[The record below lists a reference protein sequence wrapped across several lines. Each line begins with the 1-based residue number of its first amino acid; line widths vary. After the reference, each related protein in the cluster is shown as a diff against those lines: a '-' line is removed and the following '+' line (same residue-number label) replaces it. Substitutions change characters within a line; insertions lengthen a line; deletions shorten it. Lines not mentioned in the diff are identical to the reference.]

1 MIDLVQLL
9 IYGVVL
15 GSIIVLGAI
24 GLSLTYGIL
33 NFANFAH
40 GDTMTV
46 GAYLALLFKAGFGW
60 PLGLALPAAMAC
72 TAALMVLID
81 KSLYQRLRSQGA
93 ITLLIASVGVALIL
107 RNLVQVAWGPDT
119 RFFNQGIQ
127 LPIAFYGLRIK
138 PDHLLIGGIALSLVA
153 GVHFFLRFTKLG
165 KAMRAMADNA
175 DLARI
180 SGIDTGRVIAW
191 TWALGSALA
200 AAAGVLLAIDSQ
212 LSPQMGWHML
222 LPIFAAV
229 ILGGIGSPY
238 GAMAGGM
245 IIGITQEL
253 STLVI
258 STAYKPVVA
267 FVLMILI
274 LLVRPSGIFNTKGS
288 VKL

>member
-1 MIDLVQLL
+1 MIELVQLL

-33 NFANFAH
+33 GFANFAH
-40 GDTMTV
+40 GDMMTV

-60 PLGLALPAAMAC
+60 PLWAALPAAMAC
-72 TAALMVLID
+72 TALLAVLID
-81 KSLYQRLRSQGA
+81 KSVYQRLRSRGG

-107 RNLVQVAWGPDT
+107 RNLVQAVWGPDT
-119 RFFNQGIQ
+119 YFFNQGIQ
-127 LPIAFYGLRIK
+127 LPLRVLGLRIR
-138 PDHLLIGGIALSLVA
+138 PDHLRISGVAIALVV
-153 GVHFFLRFTKLG
+153 GVHLFLRYTKLG
-165 KAMRAMADNA
+165 KAMRAMADNP
-175 DLARI
+175 DLARV

-191 TWALGSALA
+191 TWALGSGLS
-200 AAAGVLLAIDSQ
+200 AAAGVLLAIDTQ
-212 LSPQMGWHML
+212 LSPQMGWNML

-274 LLVRPSGIFNTKGS
+274 LLVRPTGIFAAKGS